1 MFRGLFF
8 IESNHYHYARSFF
21 YWHYDKDNDLP
32 LRGISRIRHFKVVC
46 WYLHYDENRITRPE
60 HSPHGILQLH
70 LYNPIQPNTSN
81 LCPLHCVLL
90 KCLVISP
97 RPVLVK
103 NRKCDLMKNSFQ
115 LCVCLEFT
123 VPLKNCLL
131 LWWRHHCRWRAAN
144 FDLCSALMAI
154 EQCGSLTCYTHCDTG
169 LPYNDHLQRPV
180 TLTSVADRLAV
191 ELSIPDF
198 TT

>member
-1 MFRGLFF
+1 M
-8 IESNHYHYARSFF
+8 ESYNYTSTIQF
-21 YWHYDKDNDLP
+21 NP
-32 LRGISRIRHFKVVC
+32 
-46 WYLHYDENRITRPE
+46 
-60 HSPHGILQLH
+60 ILQ
-70 LYNPIQPNTSN
+70 I
-81 LCPLHCVLL
+81 CVHNIVSCWNVWQSLSDL
-90 KCLVISP
+90 FLWKTGNVIST
-97 RPVLVK
+97 
-103 NRKCDLMKNSFQ
+103 KNSFQ
-115 LCVCLEFT
+115 LFVCLEFI
-123 VPLKNCLL
+123 VPLENCLL